1 MNNLVKVAGATAI
14 AALVGLTA
22 IAPAVAAPRPGN
34 NDWWLMQHNGQ
45 HVGQRHWNG
54 GHNYG
59 HPYYRGGGYY
69 NGGYYNNGYYGGYDP
84 GFDVTAGLIG
94 GIFGTIAGAAIA
106 NGGSGGS
113 HVARCENTYRSYRPA
128 TNTYTG
134 YDGKT
139 YVCRL

>member
-1 MNNLVKVAGATAI
+1 MKLI
-14 AALVGLTA
+14 AVFLLSIIMCGCASPWFKLGS
-22 IAPAVAAPRPGN
+22 
-34 NDWWLMQHNGQ
+34 
-45 HVGQRHWNG
+45 
-54 GHNYG
+54 
-59 HPYYRGGGYY
+59 
-69 NGGYYNNGYYGGYDP
+69 GYYNNGYYGGGYYP
-84 GFDVTAGLIG
+84 GYDVTAGLIG

-106 NGGSGGS
+106 NSGSGGG